1 MALTQFFYDEQIR
14 RFLLQFTRVF
24 SNFQVEYGRTED
36 NTAKALYRVPVRYG
50 DATRQAQTIIQQNS
64 ANSLPSTPLMTFHV
78 TNLNYAR
85 DRIQEPYYIEK
96 QNVRQRLWD
105 TESES
110 YETTQGNAFTIE
122 KLMPVPFD
130 LEVNLDIWTSNTNQK
145 LQLLEQILTLFNPSL
160 EIQSTENFIDW
171 TSLSVMYL
179 EQVTWSSRSIPMG
192 TDDAIDI
199 ATLRFVMPIWISP
212 PAKVKKLG
220 VVERI
225 VASVYD
231 GNGDINEAI
240 FDNDLLMGTRQKFT
254 PYNYQTLLL
263 GNQLQVLQP
272 SAVVLNNQ
280 GVEVPTAPSSNL
292 MWHTVI
298 DLYGKLRNG
307 ISQIRLDN
315 PYDDTI
321 ITGTVAYHP
330 SDDRF
335 LLFTVDTDSTPANT
349 LSAVNAIVD
358 PQRKGPETVG
368 GGGYGLPAATTG
380 QRYLFITNSTGSSST
395 TDPGNAEAWR
405 GENGTPLVA
414 NANDIVEYDG
424 TRWNVVFN
432 SSLDSTVQYIT
443 NTTTLVQY
451 RWAGGEWLKSYEG
464 LYPEGEWSIVL

>member
-1 MALTQFFYDEQIR
+1 MQQFFYDEQIR

-36 NTAKALYRVPVRYG
+36 NSQKALYRVPVRYG

-64 ANSLPSTPLMTFHV
+64 ANSLPATPLMTFHV

-85 DRIQEPYYIEK
+85 DRMQEPYFVQK
-96 QNVRQRLWD
+96 QNVRQRYWD

-145 LQLLEQILTLFNPSL
+145 LQLLEQLLTLFNPSL

-179 EQVTWSSRSIPMG
+179 EQVTWSSRSIPQG
-192 TDDAIDI
+192 TDDPIDI
-199 ATLRFVMPIWISP
+199 ATLRFVMPIYISP

-220 VVERI
+220 VVEKVI
-225 VASVYD
+225 SSVFD
-231 GNGDINEAI
+231 AGGDVKEAVT
-240 FDNDLLMGTRQKFT
+240 NSDLLMGTRAKFT

-263 GNQLQVLQP
+263 GNKLQVLEQQ
-272 SAVVLNNQ
+272 AVVTNNS
-280 GVEVPTAPSSNL
+280 GVQVPTAPPSNL
-292 MWHTVI
+292 LWHTVV

-315 PYDDTI
+315 PYDDSI
-321 ITGTVAYHP
+321 IVGTVAYDP
-330 SDDRF
+330 TDDRF
-335 LLFTVDTDSTPANT
+335 LLFTVDSDTLPQNT

-358 PQRKGPETVG
+358 PQAKGPDTTN
-368 GGGYGLPAATTG
+368 GLPAAASG
-380 QRYLFITNSTGSSST
+380 QRYLFINDTGSNSTE
-395 TDPGNAEAWR
+395 DPGFAQAWR
-405 GENGTPLVA
+405 GTDGSILVA
-414 NANDIVEYDG
+414 NTNDIVEYDG
-424 TRWNVVFN
+424 TRWNIAFD
-432 SSLDSTVQYIT
+432 SSNKSNVQYVS
-443 NTTTLVQY
+443 NLTTSVQY
-451 RWAGGEWLKSYEG
+451 RWADGAWLKSYEG
-464 LYPEGEWSIVL
+464 LYTEGNWSLVL